1 MTYEQFIRQKAT
13 VSKCFGHEIEDSEIH
28 PLLKPHQR
36 VAVRWAVR
44 GGRRALFEAFGLGK
58 TFQQIECLRL
68 VLKHFGGRALIVA
81 PLGVRQEFIGDGR
94 DKLGVD
100 IRFIRRIEEA
110 GETGIYITNYETVR
124 DGKLDP
130 GHFTATSLDEASIL
144 RGFGGTKTFREFMRL
159 FEQVRFRFVATATP
173 DPNEYIE
180 LLAYAAYLG
189 VMEVGEAKTRFF
201 KRDATK
207 ADTLTLLPNKEE
219 EFWLWVASWA
229 LFLQSPAD
237 LGFDDTGYA
246 LPEMVVHRRMVRVE
260 ADRKLVAERDGQVR
274 MFSDASLNLV
284 TAAREKRDSIVDRVA
299 EASRIV
305 EEHPGDHFI
314 LWHDLERE
322 REEIDAQIPNVA
334 SVYGEQDL
342 EEREQLIADFSAGRI
357 PILSTKPVL
366 AGSGCNFQRFCH
378 RAVFVGIGFKFND
391 FFQAIHRIH
400 RFLQSKPVEIYLVY
414 TEHEQSVLDTLME
427 KWERHKEKVA
437 RMQSIIK
444 EYGLSELALAQ
455 ALTRSMG
462 CERVE
467 VSGARYRIVNNDCV
481 DETRRMEADS
491 VGLVLTSIP
500 FSTQYEYSA
509 SLNDFGHNED
519 NEAFFRQMDFL
530 TPELKRVLIPG
541 RLAAVHVK
549 DRIVPGGING
559 FGVQSVY
566 PFHCDV
572 ISHFQKHGFVFMGM
586 KTITTDVVRE
596 NNQTYRLGWTEQC
609 KDGTKM
615 GYGLPEY
622 LLLFRKPQTDKSK
635 GYGDIP
641 VVKSKKRYSKARWQL
656 DAHGFTR
663 SSGNRPFTPEEIL
676 DMPLSKDFHQ
686 KMFGMFHDFYCNN
699 VFNFEHAVKIGEA
712 LEQKGVLPVTFML
725 LQPPSVHP
733 DVWTD
738 ITRMLTANISQVNR
752 KRQKHLCPMQFDLAD
767 RVITQMSNEGDVV
780 YDPFAGVGTV
790 PMRAVALGR
799 FGTGC
804 ELNNGYFLDAVAYAE
819 AESRGV
825 KAPTLFDS
833 MEEVA
838 VA

>member
-1 MTYEQFIRQKAT
+1 MNYEQFIRSKAT
-13 VSKCFGHEIEDSEIH
+13 VSQTFGIEIDESEIN
-28 PLLKPHQR
+28 PMLKPHQR
-36 VAVRWAVR
+36 VGVQWAVR

-58 TFQQIECLRL
+58 TFQQIEILRIITGK
-68 VLKHFGGRALIVA
+68 VGGRGLIVA

-94 DKLGVD
+94 DKLGVE

-110 GETGIYITNYETVR
+110 DETGLYITNYETIR

-130 GHFTATSLDEASIL
+130 ALFTATTLDEASIL

-159 FEQVRFRFVATATP
+159 FDQVPYRFVATATP

-201 KRDATK
+201 KRAPTK
-207 ADTLTLLPNKEE
+207 ADVLTLLPNKEE

-237 LGFDDTGYA
+237 LGFDATGYE
-246 LPEMVVHRRMVRVE
+246 LPPLQVHYHKVLIDH
-260 ADRKLVAERDGQVR
+260 DRAPTREHNGQLR
-274 MFSDASLNLV
+274 MFVDAALNLV
-284 TAAREKRDSIVDRVA
+284 TASREKRESVEARVE
-299 EASRIV
+299 EAARIV
-305 EEHPGDHFI
+305 ESHEGEHVI
-314 LWHDLERE
+314 LWHDLEAE
-322 REEIDAQIPNVA
+322 RAAIERRLPLAN
-334 SVYGEQDL
+334 SVYGDQPL
-342 EEREQLIADFSAGRI
+342 EDREDIIAAFSNGTI

-391 FFQAIHRIH
+391 FFQAIHRIQ
-400 RFLQSKPVEIYLVY
+400 RFLQTHPVEIHLIY
-414 TEHEQSVLDTLME
+414 TENEQSVLDVLLE
-427 KWERHKEKVA
+427 KWARHREKVE
-437 RMQSIIK
+437 RMQQIIK

-455 ALTRSMG
+455 ALVRAVG
-462 CERVE
+462 VERVE
-467 VSGARYRIVNNDCV
+467 VSGDRYTIVNNDCV
-481 DETRRMEADS
+481 DETRRMAESS

-509 SLNDFGHNED
+509 NLNDFGHNED
-519 NEAFFRQMDFL
+519 NDAFFRQMDYL

-572 ISHFQKHGFVFMGM
+572 ISHFTKHGFIFMGM

-609 KDGTKM
+609 KDGPKM
-615 GYGLPEY
+615 SYGMPEY
-622 LLLFRKPQTDKSK
+622 LLLFRKPQTNTDK

-641 VVKSKKRYSKARWQL
+641 VVKSKARYSKARWQL

-676 DMPLSKDFHQ
+676 EMPLSADFHQ
-686 KMFGMFHDFYCNN
+686 KMFGMFHDFYLNN

-712 LEQKGVLPVTFML
+712 LEQRGVLPATFML

-738 ITRMLTANISQVNR
+738 ITRMLTANLSQVNR
-752 KRQKHLCPMQFDLAD
+752 KRQKHLCPMQYDLAD
-767 RVITQMSNEGDVV
+767 RVITQMSNPGDLV
-780 YDPFAGVGTV
+780 YDPFSGIGTV

-799 FGTGC
+799 VGIGC
-804 ELNNGYFLDAVAYAE
+804 ELNAAYFADSVAYAE
-819 AESRGV
+819 AEARKIGV
-825 KAPTLFDS
+825 PSLLDS
-833 MEEVA
+833 LETEA